1 MAVVVSRHVTT
12 RHVQNQMAFSI
23 LDVYQNIQM
32 CGVRN
37 KVTCMYII
45 EKSFTHSCSKHL
57 FLETNF
63 LLFLSP
69 QKSLDFIDLK
79 LDPCNLQTPCLVI
92 FNHSQISKNLQS
104 KHYHFQTYS
113 KLNSTFTLTFI
124 TRGYHSQYK
133 ISCHTKVHVYVLLW
147 CFDHKGV

>member
-79 LDPCNLQTPCLVI
+79 LDPCNL
-92 FNHSQISKNLQS
+92 
-104 KHYHFQTYS
+104 
-113 KLNSTFTLTFI
+113 
-124 TRGYHSQYK
+124 
-133 ISCHTKVHVYVLLW
+133 
-147 CFDHKGV
+147 